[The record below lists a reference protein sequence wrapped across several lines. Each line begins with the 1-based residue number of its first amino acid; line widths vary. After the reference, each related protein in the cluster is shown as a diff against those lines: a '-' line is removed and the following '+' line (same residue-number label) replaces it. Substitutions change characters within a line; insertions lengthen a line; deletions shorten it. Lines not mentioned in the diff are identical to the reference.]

1 MITSYLKKKI
11 RCISVLFF
19 QVPLLSSRVI
29 TDKEV
34 AELTDGTSFTPTLN
48 QGRNW
53 KDGAQIFGTVSC
65 IQMALV
71 GGICRS
77 NRHHVKCSKDKNEAV
92 CYFSKIQMGFI
103 IFTKSKNYFNRRN
116 THIFCETRPCMFRRK
131 FTFLEENLHS
141 LW

>member
-1 MITSYLKKKI
+1 M
-11 RCISVLFF
+11 
-19 QVPLLSSRVI
+19 
-29 TDKEV
+29 

-53 KDGAQIFGTVSC
+53 KDGAQLFGTVSC

-71 GGICRS
+71 GGICRL

-103 IFTKSKNYFNRRN
+103 ILQRAKTISIEEIHTSSVRLDPA
-116 THIFCETRPCMFRRK
+116 C
-131 FTFLEENLHS
+131 LEENLHS
-141 LW
+141 